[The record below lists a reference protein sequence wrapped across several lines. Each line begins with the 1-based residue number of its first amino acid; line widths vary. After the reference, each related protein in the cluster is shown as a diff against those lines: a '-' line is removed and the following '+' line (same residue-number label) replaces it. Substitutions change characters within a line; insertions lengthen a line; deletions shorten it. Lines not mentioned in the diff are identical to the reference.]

1 MATLP
6 ELKTALRNAHNA
18 GDTKAAQRIANMIA
32 TEQALAIAD
41 SAGPAAPAPAPAQ
54 PQRQFIGQSIPQAIT
69 APIELAATGLTGAT
83 TGVLGYGAG
92 GVAGLLESIRNGTYG
107 TSVGGNLM
115 AQRAMEGL
123 QRYTYQPRTELAQQA
138 LQTVGEA
145 AEAAKLAPVPVTAV
159 PQALAQGAVQQARTQ
174 FGGMRRS
181 QGQMRELAR
190 TRQEGVD
197 AVVEG
202 GSLPLIHGSPSAGL
216 ALDSVQIVREG
227 QKQGKQG
234 RKYGGFYL
242 SPVSDLASAEGY
254 ARMGDGTPTIYNV
267 NIKEGT
273 KVLQKE
279 GDITRLSE
287 SYIQQL
293 TNEGYGLVVGKD
305 PRGRTEYVVIDKN
318 AIESLQA
325 RPTQNVRRPAPTAPP
340 GSVGAAA
347 TEQALQRVTTAEMMP
362 VPFTGGS
369 ALTTGQASR
378 DFAQLQFEKETAK
391 LQEIGAPIRERVQNQ
406 SVTLLQ
412 NFDAMVDSMQP
423 ITLSKPEIGLATTTA
438 IENKANIALKR
449 ISAEYQK
456 AEEAGETEE
465 LVLMAPLATKLED
478 LNNMS
483 GIVPLIAG
491 LRAEAQRLGAVVT
504 DESGMLVPQK
514 FSINNAEILR
524 QWVNQATA
532 WKDSREAKF
541 AKQLVMAIDDSTE
554 PAGGEIYRRAR
565 KLRRQ
570 YTEEFENVGLTAALL
585 GTKGK
590 TTERKIALENVFDKV
605 VRLSPVEEMNKVRA
619 TLISAGPDGKQA
631 WADLKAK
638 GIDFI
643 RESSQTSARDELG
656 NFVISPSAL
665 HKTIKAM
672 DQTGKLEALY
682 GKKQAQTLR
691 DLSEIALDIYTAPPG
706 AINMSNTGSAM
717 MNALDTVLTYGL
729 AGLPIPG
736 KQVLLEAT
744 QYVRN
749 RQTRARVKDAL
760 AGPKRDKNLSESS
773 RQNFATTSVGATR
786 QPQTT
791 TPAIE
796 AVVEA
801 NLPTQMALR
810 TVAAGDTVDG
820 RVVREEIPNTGS
832 ISASLENYEV
842 LPGVRE
848 VPISAFDPEYVN
860 KITMDRLDDRT
871 RRLAQEIQQSRE
883 INPLIVVQDS
893 EGMYVLEGGHRFD
906 ALVASGAKSLPA
918 MVVIDLDDPPA
929 QAAK

>member
-41 SAGPAAPAPAPAQ
+41 SAGPVAPAPAQ

-69 APIELAATGLTGAT
+69 APIELGATALTGAT

-138 LQTVGEA
+138 LQTVGEV

-159 PQALAQGAVQQARTQ
+159 PQALAQGAVQQARAT
-174 FGGMRRS
+174 
-181 QGQMRELAR
+181 
-190 TRQEGVD
+190 VP
-197 AVVEG
+197 AVAAQTAQA
-202 GSLPLIHGSPSAGL
+202 AGR
-216 ALDSVQIVREG
+216 A
-227 QKQGKQG
+227 
-234 RKYGGFYL
+234 
-242 SPVSDLASAEGY
+242 A
-254 ARMGDGTPTIYNV
+254 
-267 NIKEGT
+267 
-273 KVLQKE
+273 
-279 GDITRLSE
+279 DI
-287 SYIQQL
+287 
-293 TNEGYGLVVGKD
+293 
-305 PRGRTEYVVIDKN
+305 
-318 AIESLQA
+318 
-325 RPTQNVRRPAPTAPP
+325 VRRPEPTAPP

-347 TEQALQRVTTAEMMP
+347 TEQALQRATTAEMMP

-391 LQEIGAPIRERVQNQ
+391 LQEIGAPLRERVQNQ

-438 IENKANIALKR
+438 IENKANIAKNR
-449 ISAEYQK
+449 IRAEYEKAQK
-456 AEEAGETEE
+456 AGETEE
-465 LVLMAPLATKLED
+465 LVSMAPLATKLEELD
-478 LNNMS
+478 TMS

-504 DESGMLVPQK
+504 DESGRLVPQQ
-514 FSINNAEILR
+514 FSINNSEILR
-524 QWVNQATA
+524 QWVNKGTN
-532 WKDSREAKF
+532 WKDPRESDF
-541 AKQLVMAIDDSTE
+541 AKRLVMAIDESTD
-554 PAGGEIYRRAR
+554 PAGGEIYQRAR
-565 KLRRQ
+565 RLRRQ
-570 YTEEFENVGLTAALL
+570 YAEEFRNVGLTAALL
-585 GTKGK
+585 GTKGN
-590 TTERKIALENVFDKV
+590 TSERKIALENVFDKV

-638 GIDFI
+638 GVDFI
-643 RESSQTSARDELG
+643 RESSQTSARDERG

-682 GKKQAQTLR
+682 GKKQAQILR

-706 AINMSNTGSAM
+706 AVNMSNTGSAM
-717 MNALDTVLTYGL
+717 MNALDTVLTYGF

-749 RQTRARVKDAL
+749 RQTRARVKEAL
-760 AGPKRDKNLSESS
+760 AGP
-773 RQNFATTSVGATR
+773 TR
-786 QPQTT
+786 
-791 TPAIE
+791 E
-796 AVVEA
+796 KE
-801 NLPTQMALR
+801 
-810 TVAAGDTVDG
+810 
-820 RVVREEIPNTGS
+820 
-832 ISASLENYEV
+832 
-842 LPGVRE
+842 
-848 VPISAFDPEYVN
+848 
-860 KITMDRLDDRT
+860 
-871 RRLAQEIQQSRE
+871 
-883 INPLIVVQDS
+883 
-893 EGMYVLEGGHRFD
+893 
-906 ALVASGAKSLPA
+906 
-918 MVVIDLDDPPA
+918 
-929 QAAK
+929 

>member
-138 LQTVGEA
+138 LQTVGEV

-159 PQALAQGAVQQARTQ
+159 PQALAQGAVQQARAT
-174 FGGMRRS
+174 
-181 QGQMRELAR
+181 
-190 TRQEGVD
+190 VP
-197 AVVEG
+197 AVAAQTAQA
-202 GSLPLIHGSPSAGL
+202 AGR
-216 ALDSVQIVREG
+216 AAQAATDIVR
-227 QKQGKQG
+227 
-234 RKYGGFYL
+234 
-242 SPVSDLASAEGY
+242 SPE
-254 ARMGDGTPTIYNV
+254 
-267 NIKEGT
+267 
-273 KVLQKE
+273 
-279 GDITRLSE
+279 
-287 SYIQQL
+287 
-293 TNEGYGLVVGKD
+293 
-305 PRGRTEYVVIDKN
+305 
-318 AIESLQA
+318 
-325 RPTQNVRRPAPTAPP
+325 PTAPP

-347 TEQALQRVTTAEMMP
+347 TEQALQRATTAEMMP

-369 ALTTGQASR
+369 ALTKGQASR

-391 LQEIGAPIRERVQNQ
+391 LQEVGAPLRERVQNQ
-406 SVTLLQ
+406 SATLLQ

-423 ITLSKPEIGLATTTA
+423 ITLSKPEIGLAVTTA
-438 IENKANIALKR
+438 IQNKANVAKNR
-449 ISAEYQK
+449 IRAEYKK

-465 LVLMAPLATKLED
+465 PVSMAPVAKSLED
-478 LNNMS
+478 LDKYS
-483 GIVPLIAG
+483 GLVSIIPAF
-491 LRAEAQRLGAVVT
+491 RREAERLGAVAA
-504 DESGMLVPQK
+504 DETGALVPQEL
-514 FSINNAEILR
+514 SINNAEILR
-524 QWVNQATA
+524 QFVNQGTDWANP
-532 WKDSREAKF
+532 REAKF
-541 AKQLVMAIDDSTE
+541 AKQLVMAIDESTE

-565 KLRRQ
+565 NLRRQ
-570 YTEEFENVGLTAALL
+570 YAEEFENVGLTSALL
-585 GTKGK
+585 GTKGN
-590 TTERKIALENVFDKV
+590 TSERKIAVENVFDKV
-605 VRLSPVEEMNKVRA
+605 IRLSPVEEMNKVRA

-631 WADLKAK
+631 WSDLKAK
-638 GIDFI
+638 GIEFI
-643 RESSQTSARDELG
+643 KESSLTSARDERG
-656 NFVISPSAL
+656 NFTLSPSAL

-717 MNALDTVLTYGL
+717 MNALDTVLTYGF

-760 AGPKRDKNLSESS
+760 AGP
-773 RQNFATTSVGATR
+773 TR
-786 QPQTT
+786 
-791 TPAIE
+791 E
-796 AVVEA
+796 KE
-801 NLPTQMALR
+801 
-810 TVAAGDTVDG
+810 
-820 RVVREEIPNTGS
+820 
-832 ISASLENYEV
+832 
-842 LPGVRE
+842 
-848 VPISAFDPEYVN
+848 
-860 KITMDRLDDRT
+860 
-871 RRLAQEIQQSRE
+871 
-883 INPLIVVQDS
+883 
-893 EGMYVLEGGHRFD
+893 
-906 ALVASGAKSLPA
+906 
-918 MVVIDLDDPPA
+918 
-929 QAAK
+929 

>member
-32 TEQALAIAD
+32 TEQAMAIAD
-41 SAGPAAPAPAPAQ
+41 SAGPAAPAPAQ

-69 APIELAATGLTGAT
+69 APIELLATALTGPT

-92 GVAGLLESIRNGTYG
+92 GVAGILESIRNGTYG
-107 TSVGGNLM
+107 TSVGAN
-115 AQRAMEGL
+115 AAARRAMEGL

-138 LQTVGEA
+138 LQTVGEV

-159 PQALAQGAVQQARTQ
+159 PQALAQGAVQQARAT
-174 FGGMRRS
+174 
-181 QGQMRELAR
+181 
-190 TRQEGVD
+190 VP
-197 AVVEG
+197 AVAAQTAQA
-202 GSLPLIHGSPSAGL
+202 AGR
-216 ALDSVQIVREG
+216 AAQ
-227 QKQGKQG
+227 
-234 RKYGGFYL
+234 
-242 SPVSDLASAEGY
+242 AA
-254 ARMGDGTPTIYNV
+254 A
-267 NIKEGT
+267 
-273 KVLQKE
+273 
-279 GDITRLSE
+279 DI
-287 SYIQQL
+287 
-293 TNEGYGLVVGKD
+293 
-305 PRGRTEYVVIDKN
+305 
-318 AIESLQA
+318 
-325 RPTQNVRRPAPTAPP
+325 VRRPEPTAPP

-347 TEQALQRVTTAEMMP
+347 TEKALQRATTAEMMP

-449 ISAEYQK
+449 ISAEYKK

-532 WKDSREAKF
+532 WEDSREAKF

-619 TLISAGPDGKQA
+619 TLISAGPEGKQA

-682 GKKQAQTLR
+682 GKKQAQILR

-706 AINMSNTGSAM
+706 AVNMSNTGSAI
-717 MNALDTVLTYGL
+717 MNAVDTVLTYGL

-760 AGPKRDKNLSESS
+760 AGPKREKE
-773 RQNFATTSVGATR
+773 
-786 QPQTT
+786 
-791 TPAIE
+791 
-796 AVVEA
+796 
-801 NLPTQMALR
+801 
-810 TVAAGDTVDG
+810 
-820 RVVREEIPNTGS
+820 
-832 ISASLENYEV
+832 
-842 LPGVRE
+842 
-848 VPISAFDPEYVN
+848 
-860 KITMDRLDDRT
+860 
-871 RRLAQEIQQSRE
+871 
-883 INPLIVVQDS
+883 
-893 EGMYVLEGGHRFD
+893 
-906 ALVASGAKSLPA
+906 
-918 MVVIDLDDPPA
+918 
-929 QAAK
+929 

>member
-1 MATLP
+1 MADLRSILTDPNYTGANAATKRAIFERYSAQDPNYVNANEATKKAIQSKYGVSAVAAAPVMTP
-6 ELKTALRNAHNA
+6 E
-18 GDTKAAQRIANMIA
+18 
-32 TEQALAIAD
+32 EQAMAIAD

-138 LQTVGEA
+138 LQTVGEV

-159 PQALAQGAVQQARTQ
+159 PQALAQGAVQQARAT
-174 FGGMRRS
+174 
-181 QGQMRELAR
+181 
-190 TRQEGVD
+190 VP
-197 AVVEG
+197 AVAAQTAQA
-202 GSLPLIHGSPSAGL
+202 AGR
-216 ALDSVQIVREG
+216 A
-227 QKQGKQG
+227 
-234 RKYGGFYL
+234 
-242 SPVSDLASAEGY
+242 A
-254 ARMGDGTPTIYNV
+254 
-267 NIKEGT
+267 
-273 KVLQKE
+273 
-279 GDITRLSE
+279 DI
-287 SYIQQL
+287 
-293 TNEGYGLVVGKD
+293 
-305 PRGRTEYVVIDKN
+305 
-318 AIESLQA
+318 
-325 RPTQNVRRPAPTAPP
+325 VRRPEPTAPP

-347 TEQALQRVTTAEMMP
+347 TEQALQRATTAEMMP

-391 LQEIGAPIRERVQNQ
+391 LQEIGAPLRERVQNQ

-438 IENKANIALKR
+438 IENKANIAKNR
-449 ISAEYQK
+449 IRAEYEKAQK
-456 AEEAGETEE
+456 AGETEE
-465 LVLMAPLATKLED
+465 LVSMAPLATKLEELD
-478 LNNMS
+478 TMS

-504 DESGMLVPQK
+504 DESGRLVPQQ
-514 FSINNAEILR
+514 FSINNSEILR
-524 QWVNQATA
+524 QWVNKGTN
-532 WKDSREAKF
+532 WKDPRESDF
-541 AKQLVMAIDDSTE
+541 AKRLVMAIDESTD
-554 PAGGEIYRRAR
+554 PAGGEIYQRAR
-565 KLRRQ
+565 RLRRQ
-570 YTEEFENVGLTAALL
+570 YAEEFRNVGLTAALL
-585 GTKGK
+585 GTKGN
-590 TTERKIALENVFDKV
+590 TSERKIALENVFDKV

-638 GIDFI
+638 GVDFI
-643 RESSQTSARDELG
+643 RESSQTSARDERG

-682 GKKQAQTLR
+682 GKKQAQILR

-706 AINMSNTGSAM
+706 AVNMSNTGSAM
-717 MNALDTVLTYGL
+717 MNALDTVLTYGF

-749 RQTRARVKDAL
+749 RQTRARVKEAL
-760 AGPKRDKNLSESS
+760 AGP
-773 RQNFATTSVGATR
+773 TR
-786 QPQTT
+786 
-791 TPAIE
+791 E
-796 AVVEA
+796 KE
-801 NLPTQMALR
+801 
-810 TVAAGDTVDG
+810 
-820 RVVREEIPNTGS
+820 
-832 ISASLENYEV
+832 
-842 LPGVRE
+842 
-848 VPISAFDPEYVN
+848 
-860 KITMDRLDDRT
+860 
-871 RRLAQEIQQSRE
+871 
-883 INPLIVVQDS
+883 
-893 EGMYVLEGGHRFD
+893 
-906 ALVASGAKSLPA
+906 
-918 MVVIDLDDPPA
+918 
-929 QAAK
+929 